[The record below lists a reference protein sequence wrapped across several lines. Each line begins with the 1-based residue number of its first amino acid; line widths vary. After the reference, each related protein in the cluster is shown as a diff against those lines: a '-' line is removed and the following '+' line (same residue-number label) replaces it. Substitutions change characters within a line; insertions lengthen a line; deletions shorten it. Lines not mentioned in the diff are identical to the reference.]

1 MDILKPSPDRLLFAV
16 LPYVAVAAF
25 LGLTAARRLRVPPIG
40 APARPAPFL
49 GGPPRYGERWLF
61 VGGLLVILAGHFL
74 VFLIPEKVLLWN
86 NDPARRYALEGGA
99 LVFALLTLAGLVLT
113 VARCL
118 VSADARRG
126 VGPSDW
132 LLLALLLL
140 VVGSGIYVA
149 VAYPWGSSWSAT
161 LVVPY
166 LSSLVRLEPD
176 LSSVASLPHPAKL
189 HFLAACLLVM
199 FLPLTRVVRPLVA
212 PGELDEPARRTARA
226 ATAVLLLG
234 LALSVLT
241 LVPRLWGTPLP
252 GNQRGYEPSQPIA
265 FSHRLHAGELGISCL
280 YCHADAEK
288 GRHAGI
294 ASAGVCM
301 NCHRFV
307 SAPVRDTRAEV
318 ELAREEKRTPRTIVS
333 PELDK
338 LYTALGLD
346 DKFQPDPAKPTTPI
360 RWVKVHNLPAFTR
373 FDHGAHVSAGV
384 DCRHC
389 HGAVETMERV
399 RQVEDLSMGWCVRCH
414 RDAGSHG
421 VAGREVHPSNDCS
434 TCHH

>member
-1 MDILKPSPDRLLFAV
+1 
-16 LPYVAVAAF
+16 
-25 LGLTAARRLRVPPIG
+25 
-40 APARPAPFL
+40 
-49 GGPPRYGERWLF
+49 
-61 VGGLLVILAGHFL
+61 
-74 VFLIPEKVLLWN
+74 VFLLPEKVLLWN
-86 NDPARRYALEGGA
+86 NDAARRYALEGAA

-132 LLLALLLL
+132 LLLAMLLLL
-140 VVGSGIYVA
+140 VGSGIYVA

-166 LSSLVRLEPD
+166 LRSLVRLEPD
-176 LSSVASLPHPAKL
+176 LGTAVALPHPAKL

-199 FLPLTRVVRPLVA
+199 VLPLTRVVHPLVA
-212 PGELDEPARRTARA
+212 PGEEGEPARRTARA
-226 ATAVLLLG
+226 AAAVLLLG
-234 LALSVLT
+234 LALSVLA

-265 FSHRLHAGELGISCL
+265 FSHRLHAGELEMSCL

-294 ASAGVCM
+294 ASATVCM

-307 SAPVRDTRAEV
+307 TAPTRDIRAEA
-318 ELAREEKRTPRTIVS
+318 ELAKEEKRPPRTIVS

-338 LYTALGLD
+338 LYTALGVD

-373 FDHGAHVSAGV
+373 FDHGAHVGAGV
-384 DCRHC
+384 DCKHC
-389 HGAVETMERV
+389 HGPVETMERV
-399 RQVEDLSMGWCVRCH
+399 RQAEDLSMGWCVGCH
-414 RDAGSHG
+414 RDAGANG
-421 VAGREVHPSNDCS
+421 VAGRAVHPSNDCS